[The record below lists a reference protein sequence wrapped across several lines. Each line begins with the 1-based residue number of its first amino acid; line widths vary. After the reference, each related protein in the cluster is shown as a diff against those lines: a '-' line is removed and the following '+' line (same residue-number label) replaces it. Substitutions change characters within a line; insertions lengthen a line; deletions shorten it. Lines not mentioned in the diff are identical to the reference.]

1 MKTLID
7 IIPDSI
13 KSQVTGDM
21 EIEVK
26 GMSLDSRKI
35 QKGFLFAAIKGY
47 TVDGHDF
54 ISNAIDNGATSIF
67 CEDLPKDIV
76 EGVTYVNV
84 EKSAE
89 SLGVVAAAFYDY
101 PSRGFELIGITGT
114 NGKTTVGTLLYKL
127 FSEMGYRTG
136 LISTVE
142 NIIVGKTIPA
152 NLTTPDV
159 ITLNALMQEMNEA
172 NCDYVFMEVSSHAV
186 HQKRIAG
193 LEFRGGVF
201 TNISHDHLD
210 YHKTFKA
217 YIEAKK
223 KFFDEMKPEAFAL
236 VNIDDRNG
244 EVMIQNTKAMKKRY
258 SLRKIADYKSKVLDN
273 SIDGLQ
279 LEMNDIDVHLK
290 LIGNFNAYNATAV
303 FGVAIELGLD
313 KFKVLQILSS
323 LKSAEGRFDLLKSQT
338 SNVSAIVDYAH
349 TPDALEKVL
358 DTIQALKRKD
368 TRVITVVGC
377 GGNRDKKKRPEMAR
391 VASEK
396 SDQIVITSDNPRDEN
411 PEDILNDMLPGIP
424 PGRKMKML
432 RISERR
438 SAIIAALSMAKDND
452 IVLIAG
458 KGHEKYQEIMG
469 KKFPFDD
476 KKIVQ
481 EFLH

>member
-1 MKTLID
+1 MKILTD

-13 KSQVTGDM
+13 TSQVIGSL
-21 EIEVK
+21 ELEVK
-26 GMSLDSRKI
+26 GMSLDSRTI

-47 TVDGHDF
+47 SVDGHDY
-54 ISNAIDNGATSIF
+54 ISKAIENGATSIY
-67 CEDLPKDIV
+67 CEVLPKDRV
-76 EGVTYVNV
+76 EGVTYVSV
-84 EKSAE
+84 ENSVKT
-89 SLGVVAAAFYDY
+89 LGLVAAAFYDY

-127 FSEMGYRTG
+127 LSEMGFRTG

-172 NCDYVFMEVSSHAV
+172 RCDYVFMEVSSHAV

-223 KFFDEMKPEAFAL
+223 KFFDELKPEAFAL

-290 LIGNFNAYNATAV
+290 LIGNFNA
-303 FGVAIELGLD
+303 
-313 KFKVLQILSS
+313 SM
-323 LKSAEGRFDLLKSQT
+323 RLLF
-338 SNVSAIVDYAH
+338 
-349 TPDALEKVL
+349 
-358 DTIQALKRKD
+358 
-368 TRVITVVGC
+368 
-377 GGNRDKKKRPEMAR
+377 
-391 VASEK
+391 SE
-396 SDQIVITSDNPRDEN
+396 
-411 PEDILNDMLPGIP
+411 
-424 PGRKMKML
+424 
-432 RISERR
+432 
-438 SAIIAALSMAKDND
+438 
-452 IVLIAG
+452 
-458 KGHEKYQEIMG
+458 
-469 KKFPFDD
+469 
-476 KKIVQ
+476 
-481 EFLH
+481 